1 MGKNET
7 AGEYVLR
14 RLSETY
20 GTEELDI
27 GADARLDKGLM
38 HFTVRRFRV
47 KDIGN
52 LCLLNMS
59 GMFGLMKMETVV
71 LACDTRDVPL
81 INLDT
86 VKAMGNTTL
95 LMELYDTRIAKSDN
109 TLETACQA
117 IKDRDKDLPDYESG
131 EHWYDGMLYR
141 CSWYKKAKGQDARF
155 MKSCR
160 DFFDAFM
167 NELAR
172 ADVCDPAVKREKNRV
187 LPQGL
192 LEHGG
197 PAVDRMRKMF
207 GDELAK
213 RLVLGHMYGLDG
225 R

>member
-1 MGKNET
+1 M
-7 AGEYVLR
+7 LR
-14 RLSETY
+14 RLNETY

-27 GADARLDKGLM
+27 GTDARLDKGLM

-52 LCLLNMS
+52 LCLLNMR

-95 LMELYDTRIAKSDN
+95 LMELYDTRISKSDD

-117 IKDRDKDLPDYESG
+117 VKDRDKDLPDYESG
-131 EHWYDGMLYR
+131 EHWYDGILYR

-155 MKSCR
+155 MKSCH

-213 RLVLGHMYGLDG
+213 RLVLSHMYGLDG